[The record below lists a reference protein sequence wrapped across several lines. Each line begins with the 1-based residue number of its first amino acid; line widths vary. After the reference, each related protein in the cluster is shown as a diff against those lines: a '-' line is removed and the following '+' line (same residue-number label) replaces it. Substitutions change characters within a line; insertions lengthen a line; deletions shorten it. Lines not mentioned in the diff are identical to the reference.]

1 MSIYIIPVFILLIF
15 IYALFKRV
23 NTYQS
28 FVKGAKEAL
37 KLVIDILPFIA
48 TILVAIQLFAASG
61 LLDLLSLAVRPVF
74 DLLGIP
80 HELTP
85 FIVLKPFSG
94 SGSVALFESI
104 VQEHG
109 PDSYI
114 TRVASVIAG
123 STETVFYISA
133 VYFSKTKIK
142 NLSYAIP
149 LALFVTFLTAVLG
162 ALVIR
167 LMMPGG

>member
-1 MSIYIIPVFILLIF
+1 MTALIIPIFILGIF
-15 IYALFKRV
+15 LYALYKGV

-28 FVKGAKEAL
+28 FVAGAKSAI
-37 KLVIDILPFIA
+37 KLTIEILPFIA
-48 TILVAIQLFAASG
+48 TILIAIQLFSASG

-74 DLLGIP
+74 DWLGIP

-94 SGSVALFESI
+94 SGSIALFEQI
-104 VQEHG
+104 VAEHG

-123 STETVFYISA
+123 SSETVFYISA
-133 VYFSKTKIK
+133 IYFSKTKIK

-149 LALFVTFLTAVLG
+149 VALLCVFLAAVLG
-162 ALVIR
+162 ALTIR
-167 LMMPGG
+167 IMM